1 MLELKCDR
9 CGRVIHESDTHE
21 WDCCGECVKCK
32 RFCCDNCDGGGY
44 LFHCKD
50 CAQPMKQKTVTN
62 TNEKEEGAIMNA
74 KEQNRWDERSEES
87 IDQMLVDIACKC
99 SSLLSAIQCLNYYKL
114 NNIDPTAAKEYRTNA
129 LVYMDELYDVMSRDC
144 QTKKTPTPFHTE
156 HYTLNRT
163 KDGWLADPQGNAH
176 EWFDFPTITFSED
189 GECHVELDAESIDM
203 SGELDTYKEFLTMLH
218 DELTQLKQHINQ

>member
-1 MLELKCDR
+1 
-9 CGRVIHESDTHE
+9 
-21 WDCCGECVKCK
+21 
-32 RFCCDNCDGGGY
+32 
-44 LFHCKD
+44 
-50 CAQPMKQKTVTN
+50 
-62 TNEKEEGAIMNA
+62 MNA
-74 KEQNRWDERSEES
+74 KEQSRWDERSEES

-218 DELTQLKQHINQ
+218 DELTQLKQHITNDRRGPSTLTGLYLRRAKGDVDLGNPHAGNNFPNPNECFAASRRLRTRTGKRTRP